1 MFYFFQAFYDPIISK
16 FKICDWISTNVIKV
30 PETDKNLI
38 FFFYDFFSV
47 TGCQQKWWE
56 GDPVTGCQQSWV
68 GGGVSVMIYQQDKR
82 NR

>member
-38 FFFYDFFSV
+38 FFFYDFFFCDGLS
-47 TGCQQKWWE
+47 TE
-56 GDPVTGCQQSWV
+56 MV
-68 GGGVSVMIYQQDKR
+68 GGGPCDGLSTELGGWGCLCDDISTGQA
-82 NR
+82 